1 MAAVAAASSGKP
13 EPKDVTQDESKQLER
28 VFNYLCDFA
37 AKNKLFKERE
47 PKLERK
53 SKILAYKK
61 NPEAVKIIDETGR
74 ELSPEEIDFELRKI
88 DDECADI
95 TQRIEKIEAKEEK
108 KIKPRDLLEALGKLG
123 KKATKVRAA
132 RCQGRQLLGNARVSC
147 SPGVHCLAGVRGA
160 QLESAPARRAS
171 RRHCRPSLVALSA
184 GCPMR
189 RAVTPLRAAPTRQL
203 ALGPPCSRLSPL
215 LPARPP
221 ARQPR
226 PRPSQ
231 KEIEDMIWE
240 VDENLDGCVDWEEFQ
255 LMFHRNI
262 KDTTG
267 LEPHQLFNVV
277 QFMMYDKDCGGQV
290 SVDETM
296 HMLYSRYGRE
306 GLDSEMRN
314 LFGDSLSATGD
325 ARLTFEQYLAAVER
339 KLPKRI
345 RGGKVLTGT
354 EVAAGAGAS

>member
-1 MAAVAAASSGKP
+1 MTHP
-13 EPKDVTQDESKQLER
+13 
-28 VFNYLCDFA
+28 
-37 AKNKLFKERE
+37 
-47 PKLERK
+47 
-53 SKILAYKK
+53 
-61 NPEAVKIIDETGR
+61 
-74 ELSPEEIDFELRKI
+74 
-88 DDECADI
+88 
-95 TQRIEKIEAKEEK
+95 
-108 KIKPRDLLEALGKLG
+108 
-123 KKATKVRAA
+123 
-132 RCQGRQLLGNARVSC
+132 
-147 SPGVHCLAGVRGA
+147 
-160 QLESAPARRAS
+160 
-171 RRHCRPSLVALSA
+171 
-184 GCPMR
+184 
-189 RAVTPLRAAPTRQL
+189 PL
-203 ALGPPCSRLSPL
+203 
-215 LPARPP
+215 PP
-221 ARQPR
+221 ATTP
-226 PRPSQ
+226 PQ

-277 QFMMYDKDCGGQV
+277 QFMMYDKDCGGEV

-345 RGGKVLTGT
+345 RGGKVQTGA
-354 EVAAGAGAS
+354 EAAAASSAAARA

>member
-1 MAAVAAASSGKP
+1 MAAAASGSGKP
-13 EPKDVTQDESKQLER
+13 QPKDVTQDESKQLER

-74 ELSPEEIDFELRKI
+74 ELTPDEIDAELAKI
-88 DDECADI
+88 DEECADI
-95 TQRIEKIEAKEEK
+95 TQQIENIEAKEVK
-108 KIKPRDLLEALGKLG
+108 RIKPRDLIEALGKLG
-123 KKATKVRAA
+123 KKSTK
-132 RCQGRQLLGNARVSC
+132 
-147 SPGVHCLAGVRGA
+147 
-160 QLESAPARRAS
+160 
-171 RRHCRPSLVALSA
+171 
-184 GCPMR
+184 
-189 RAVTPLRAAPTRQL
+189 
-203 ALGPPCSRLSPL
+203 
-215 LPARPP
+215 
-221 ARQPR
+221 
-226 PRPSQ
+226 

-240 VDENLDGCVDWEEFQ
+240 VDENLDECVDWEEFQ

-277 QFMMYDKDCGGQV
+277 QFMMYDKDCGGEV

-306 GLDSEMRN
+306 GLQSEMQN

-339 KLPKRI
+339 KPPKSKSSKREL
-345 RGGKVLTGT
+345 GGRAATGS
-354 EVAAGAGAS
+354 EAASSSAAAT